1 MTIDLLKVNNIVIGI
16 AAFITACGV
25 ISVFLKK
32 YFDKMVGR
40 ITEPILSR
48 INEMDKGQ
56 CMNYL
61 TEFLADVRNGVHK
74 SEYQRARAHEVY
86 THYKEDLHGNSYI
99 KENWDKYM
107 RSDNNEKV

>member
-1 MTIDLLKVNNIVIGI
+1 MTIDLLIVKNIVIGI
-16 AAFITACGV
+16 AAFLSACGV
-25 ISVFLKK
+25 ISVFLKR

-40 ITEPILSR
+40 IKDPILNR

-56 CMNYL
+56 SMNYL
-61 TEFLADVRNGVHK
+61 IEFLADIRNGIHK

-86 THYKEDLHGNSYI
+86 RHYQEDLHGNSYI

-107 RSDNNEKV
+107 RGDKE

>member
-1 MTIDLLKVNNIVIGI
+1 MTIDLVWLKDIVIGV
-16 AAFITACGV
+16 ASVITAFGV

-40 ITEPILSR
+40 IKDPILSEIR
-48 INEMDKGQ
+48 QMDKSQ
-56 CMNYL
+56 SMNYL
-61 TEFLADVRNGVHK
+61 IEFLADIRNGVHK

-86 THYKEDLHGNSYI
+86 RHYEQDLHGNSYI

-107 RSDNNEKV
+107 RGDNQ

>member
-1 MTIDLLKVNNIVIGI
+1 MTIDLVVLKDIVIGI
-16 AAFITACGV
+16 ASVITAFGV
-25 ISVFLKK
+25 ISIFLKK

-48 INEMDKGQ
+48 INEMDKNQ

-61 TEFLADVRNGVHK
+61 TEFLADIRNGAHK

-86 THYKEDLHGNSYI
+86 NHYQGDLHGNSYI

-107 RSDNNEKV
+107 RGDNQ

>member
-1 MTIDLLKVNNIVIGI
+1 MTIDLLIVKDIVIGI
-16 AAFITACGV
+16 ASVITAFGA
-25 ISVFLKK
+25 ISIFLKK

-40 ITEPILSR
+40 ITEPILTR
-48 INEMDKGQ
+48 INDMDKNQ

-61 TEFLADVRNGVHK
+61 TEFLADIRNGNHK

-86 THYKEDLHGNSYI
+86 RHYQEDLHGNSYI

-107 RSDNNEKV
+107 RGDNK